1 MDATIGAGEF
11 KAKCLQLIDEVAERR
26 QPLIISKRGRPLAK
40 LVPIESTR
48 SLFGAMAGSVTHE
61 EDIVS
66 PPDAPWDASSPA

>member
-26 QPLIISKRGRPLAK
+26 QELIITKRGRPLAK

-48 SLFGAMAGSVTHE
+48 SLFGAMAGSVTAE

-66 PPDAPWDASSPA
+66 PLDVRWDASE